1 MSDTTQGSAP
11 EAHPT
16 PESEDPTDP
25 AGPTAP
31 ADPAD
36 PAAPT
41 GPTAPTAPADPTDPA
56 DTTGPIDDGQVD
68 DPQAHDGPSEAE
80 QLSQEAALATVA
92 DREPELADH
101 VRRAQGQHGE
111 TPGDTTEPLGG
122 VLSGERDYVAVDPMG
137 VSGDQDVPKGDEE
150 VGRDT
155 VFDPATDGQ
164 QAEGQG

>member
-1 MSDTTQGSAP
+1 MSDTTQGSGP
-11 EAHPT
+11 EAH
-16 PESEDPTDP
+16 
-25 AGPTAP
+25 G
-31 ADPAD
+31 
-36 PAAPT
+36 PT
-41 GPTAPTAPADPTDPA
+41 GPTGPTGATGTTGTTDATGPTGTTGTTGPTDA
-56 DTTGPIDDGQVD
+56 TGPIDDGQVD

-101 VRRAQGQHGE
+101 ARRAQGQHGE

>member
-1 MSDTTQGSAP
+1 MSDTTQGSGP
-11 EAHPT
+11 EAHGT
-16 PESEDPTDP
+16 TG
-25 AGPTAP
+25 ATGA
-31 ADPAD
+31 
-36 PAAPT
+36 T
-41 GPTAPTAPADPTDPA
+41 GPDAHGTTGTTG
-56 DTTGPIDDGQVD
+56 TTGPIDDGQVD

-101 VRRAQGQHGE
+101 ERRAQGQHGE